1 MMTFPACY
9 QHIPKVRLGILVP
22 SGQFPSEVSS
32 NKQRLLSYL
41 LQLQRT
47 PLLTCQ
53 QIKERRSRE
62 TSSRGDFFVY
72 RWPLPG
78 FEAAAV
84 LLFTERY
91 RWLRGQEA
99 LPFPNS
105 ALGTRGGL
113 EGAFFFLPSFFSKPP
128 TEKKKKGERK
138 REKAKNSFKYLKNTS
153 IQPFLPV

>member
-53 QIKERRSRE
+53 QIKERRVRE

-84 LLFTERY
+84 LGSCCSLNVTDGCVGRKPS
-91 RWLRGQEA
+91 
-99 LPFPNS
+99 PF
-105 ALGTRGGL
+105 LTVLWGL
-113 EGAFFFLPSFFSKPP
+113 EGAWKELSSSFPASSPNP
-128 TEKKKKGERK
+128 QLRRKKKEREKERK
-138 REKAKNSFKYLKNTS
+138 QRIVLN
-153 IQPFLPV
+153 I